1 MYINIGG
8 KKMIDEKT
16 KTIGIIETAAVELKN
31 LLDIA
36 QTFTDGK
43 SDNNDIK
50 EIDFCLSKMEEHV
63 YELNYLFQNGN
74 IENFLIPNL

>member
-8 KKMIDEKT
+8 KKMIDEKA

-74 IENFLIPNL
+74 IEKLLNS

>member
-1 MYINIGG
+1 
-8 KKMIDEKT
+8 MIDEKT
-16 KTIGIIETAAVELKN
+16 KTIGIIESAAVELKN

-36 QTFTDGK
+36 QTFTEGK

-63 YELNYLFQNGN
+63 HKLNSLFRNGN
-74 IENFLIPNL
+74 IEKLLNS

>member
-8 KKMIDEKT
+8 YKMIDEKT
-16 KTIGIIETAAVELKN
+16 KTIGIIESAAVELKS
-31 LLDIA
+31 LIDIA

-50 EIDFCLSKMEEHV
+50 EIDFCLSKMEEHIFK
-63 YELNYLFQNGN
+63 LNNLFQNGN
-74 IENFLIPNL
+74 IEKLLNS

>member
-63 YELNYLFQNGN
+63 YELNYLFQME
-74 IENFLIPNL
+74 ILKTS

>member
-1 MYINIGG
+1 
-8 KKMIDEKT
+8 MIDEKA
-16 KTIGIIETAAVELKN
+16 KTIGIIESAAVELKN

-50 EIDFCLSKMEEHV
+50 EIDFCLSKMEENISK
-63 YELNYLFQNGN
+63 LNNLFKNGN
-74 IENFLIPNL
+74 IEKLLNH

>member
-1 MYINIGG
+1 
-8 KKMIDEKT
+8 MIDEKA
-16 KTIGIIETAAVELKN
+16 KTIGIIESAAVELKN

-50 EIDFCLSKMEEHV
+50 EIDFCLSKMEEHISK
-63 YELNYLFQNGN
+63 LNNLFKNGN
-74 IENFLIPNL
+74 IEKLLNHWFIISI

>member
-74 IENFLIPNL
+74 IEKLLNS

>member
-1 MYINIGG
+1 MAI
-8 KKMIDEKT
+8 EKDKL
-16 KTIGIIETAAVELKN
+16 KTVGTIESAAVELKN

-43 SDNNDIK
+43 SDNKDLK

-63 YELNYLFQNGN
+63 DKLNKLFYEGKIEKLLNS
-74 IENFLIPNL
+74 

>member
-8 KKMIDEKT
+8 KKMIVEKA

-74 IENFLIPNL
+74 IEKLLNS

>member
-1 MYINIGG
+1 M
-8 KKMIDEKT
+8 
-16 KTIGIIETAAVELKN
+16 TIGTIESAAVELKC

-43 SDNNDIK
+43 SDNKDLK

-63 YELNYLFQNGN
+63 DKLNKLFYEGKIEKLLNS
-74 IENFLIPNL
+74 